1 MWINNVNNMQTL
13 TKRQK
18 QILDFIAKY
27 IKKSGISP
35 TYEEIGKRFKL
46 SALSTVHQHVEA
58 LINKN
63 YLLKNDNSSR
73 GIEIKKTV
81 DDFIQ
86 IPLKGTIAAGQP
98 IEAIE
103 EKETIAIPKSSLP
116 RSGNIYA
123 LKVAGDSM
131 IEENINDGDI
141 ILVKKQNTAVN
152 GQKVVALIDNQE
164 ATLKQFYKEKKYIRL
179 QPANKNF
186 EPIII
191 KRDKEFSIQGVVLD
205 VIKNEKNE
213 LLHITDLEKK
223 QKKLPLNRIICGD
236 AVDIMQSMPV
246 DSIDLVVTSPPYDNL
261 RSYNGYSFDF
271 EGMAKGLFR
280 VMKKGGVIVWVVG
293 DQTIKGDETGTSFR
307 QALYFKR
314 VGFNLF
320 DTMIYLKTPRG
331 AVGNN
336 NTYWQAFEY
345 MFILSKGT
353 PKTIN
358 LIKDRENK
366 DERDGD
372 NGTKRLHD
380 GTLLKQKRAGYS
392 KYGRRTNVWE
402 YLIGRGHS
410 SSDSIAYK
418 HPAIFPEKLVQD
430 HIISWTTPGDVVLDP
445 MCGSGTTCKI
455 AKLNKRDFIGID
467 ISSEYCKIAE
477 ERLKQKSLF

>member
-1 MWINNVNNMQTL
+1 MSNTMQTL

-18 QILDFIAKY
+18 QILDFIGGY
-27 IKKSGISP
+27 IKKRNISP
-35 TYEEIGKRFKL
+35 TYKEIKKRFRL

-58 LINKN
+58 LISKG
-63 YLLKNDNSSR
+63 YLSKNDYSSR
-73 GIEIKKTV
+73 GLEVKNTV
-81 DDFIQ
+81 NDFIQ
-86 IPLKGTIAAGQP
+86 IPLTGTIAAGQP
-98 IEAIE
+98 IEAIQ
-103 EKETIAIPKSSLP
+103 EKEIIAVPQDKLP
-116 RSGNIYA
+116 RSGEFYA
-123 LKVAGDSM
+123 LRVMGNSM
-131 IEENINDGDI
+131 IDENINDGDI
-141 ILVKKQNTAVN
+141 VLVKQQSVAKN
-152 GQKVVALIDNQE
+152 GQKIVALIDNYE
-164 ATLKQFYKEKKYIRL
+164 ATLKKFYKEKGHIRL
-179 QPANKNF
+179 QPANKTI

-191 KRDKEFSIQGVVLD
+191 KRGRDLTIQGIVID
-205 VIKNEKNE
+205 VIKNEEE
-213 LLHITDLEKK
+213 LQTLKH
-223 QKKLPLNRIICGD
+223 LPLRDTKQFNTLSLNKIICGD
-236 AVDIMQSMPV
+236 AVDVMRLMPA

-418 HPAIFPEKLVQD
+418 HPAIFPEKLVHD

>member
-1 MWINNVNNMQTL
+1 MV

-18 QILDFIAKY
+18 EVLDFITDYQERKGYAPSLDE
-27 IKKSGISP
+27 IRKKL
-35 TYEEIGKRFKL
+35 KL
-46 SALSTVHQHVEA
+46 SSVSTAHFHVSKLRDLGYLSKEQ
-58 LINKN
+58 NKPR
-63 YLLKNDNSSR
+63 S
-73 GIEIKKTV
+73 IEVLGRETMIK
-81 DDFIQ
+81 
-86 IPLKGTIAAGQP
+86 IPLLGTIAAGQP
-98 IEAIE
+98 IEAIQD
-103 EKETIAIPKSSLP
+103 KEMIAVPKSKIPS
-116 RSGNIYA
+116 SSEVYA
-123 LKVAGDSM
+123 LRVTGSSM
-131 IEENINDGDI
+131 IDENINDGDVV
-141 ILVKKQNTAVN
+141 LVRQQETAEN
-152 GQKVVALIDNQE
+152 GQRVVALIDNHE
-164 ATLKQFYKEKKYIRL
+164 ATLKKFYKERGYIRL
-179 QPANKNF
+179 QPANKKMKPLIFRNG
-186 EPIII
+186 
-191 KRDKEFSIQGVVLD
+191 RDISIQGIVLD
-205 VIKNEKNE
+205 VIREEARSPIQFPEYKE
-213 LLHITDLEKK
+213 TKK
-223 QKKLPLNRIICGD
+223 YTEVPLNKIICGD
-236 AVDIMQSMPV
+236 AIEVMQAMPSDCV
-246 DSIDLVVTSPPYDNL
+246 DLVVTSPPYDNL
-261 RSYNGYSFDF
+261 RSYNGYSFNF

-280 VMKKGGVIVWVVG
+280 VMKKSGVVVWVVG
-293 DQTIKGDETGTSFR
+293 DQTIKGEETGTSFR
-307 QALYFKR
+307 QALYFKQ

-336 NTYWQAFEY
+336 KTYWQTFEY
-345 MFILSKGT
+345 MFVLSKGT

-418 HPAIFPEKLVQD
+418 HPAIFPEKLVHD